1 MKKRS
6 VREAITKRYAFQG
19 NAKNIIWLGGGYLI
33 LQITISKKQINVWCT
48 SGGSCIGETKR
59 IKERKLDV
67 NKVRFGFNQDFGNKW
82 IENFISSIK

>member
-33 LQITISKKQINVWCT
+33 LQITISKKQINV
-48 SGGSCIGETKR
+48 
-59 IKERKLDV
+59 
-67 NKVRFGFNQDFGNKW
+67 
-82 IENFISSIK
+82 